1 MRALVLTP
9 RAFDDVRSASRWY
22 DNQREGL
29 GLAFEA
35 AFEAAAERVCRM
47 PHSGRAVE
55 TPFRRVTL
63 RRFPYDVF
71 YEFNAQRVVVVLVFH
86 NSRDPASALTRLREH

>member
-1 MRALVLTP
+1 MRALILAP
-9 RAFDDVRSASRWY
+9 RAFDDIRSASRWY

-47 PHSGRAVE
+47 PLSGKAVE
-55 TPFRRVTL
+55 APFRRVTL
-63 RRFPYDVF
+63 RRFPYDMF
-71 YEFNAQRVVVVLVFH
+71 YEFDAQRVVVILVFH
-86 NSRDPASALTRLREH
+86 NSRNPAAALVRLREH

>member
-1 MRALVLTP
+1 MGRGKAPFARTVMRALVLTP
-9 RAFDDVRSASRWY
+9 RAF
-22 DNQREGL
+22 
-29 GLAFEA
+29 
-35 AFEAAAERVCRM
+35 
-47 PHSGRAVE
+47 
-55 TPFRRVTL
+55 PFRRVTL